1 MTVVNMHAAKSQLSE
16 LVRLAQEGKEIVI
29 ARDGEPAVKL
39 VPVKATHPGR
49 SFGALKGRI
58 NVPPS
63 FFEDLPEDELSAW
76 NK

>member
-16 LVRLAQEGKEIVI
+16 LVRLAQQGEEIVI

-39 VPVKATHPGR
+39 VPIEMTRAGR

-58 NVPPS
+58 SVPPS
-63 FFEDLPEDELSAW
+63 FFEDLPDDELSAW